1 MTAAELIHA
10 IEREGG
16 CIRYRPPGGL
26 AVELP
31 SAQRDGWVPLLR
43 EFKPEILALLG
54 PLPPAGPCPAGHPAY
69 WWRLAEDGPWHCGR
83 CEPDPRAALWAGA
96 TLADLGGRCLVLA
109 APAGLPAIREWV
121 KVPAGWATLLGYS
134 AGGAEC
140 FVRLFNPQPGQRPL
154 QWVPTAR
161 VIPETAAQATNSGS
175 PAQPQ
180 QRGPQ

>member
-31 SAQRDGWVPLLR
+31 SAQRDGLVPLLR

-69 WWRLAEDGPWHCGR
+69 WWRLADDSPWHCGR

-96 TLADLGGRCLVLA
+96 TLADLGGRALALA
-109 APAGLPAIREWV
+109 APPGLPAIREWV
-121 KVPAGWATLLGYS
+121 HTPWGWGTVLAY
-134 AGGAEC
+134 GGGGGEL
-140 FVRLFNPQPGQRPL
+140 FVRLFDPRPGQRPL
-154 QWVPTAR
+154 QW
-161 VIPETAAQATNSGS
+161 IPSGKAISEAAAEPMASGCAAQPRQGAL
-175 PAQPQ
+175 P
-180 QRGPQ
+180 